1 MDIKTLEVFLDLT
14 KRLNFTQSAHA
25 MHMSLSALSRTI
37 GRLEEEIGTSLFR
50 RDNRTVRLTRAGQ
63 EFCNYADRALN
74 DYYNM
79 RRDMAQMQPHNT
91 SVSGELTL
99 FCTVTAAHVYVP
111 NLFNTFRRR
120 YPNAELKLI
129 TGDASLATSM
139 VKKGAVDFAFAA
151 EDLGLGQEY
160 IFHKVDDIPCSV
172 IAPTTHAPFSD
183 LLEENPIPWEKIPF
197 VMPESGPLFVATN
210 DWFHEMGI
218 KRPGVYAKATG
229 HEAIVS
235 MTSLGC
241 GLSIIPD
248 PVLELSPLNQTVRT
262 INVPVKPP
270 TLVLGILGLQRH
282 LAQPLMNAFWS
293 LGQEIFV
300 TK

>member
-1 MDIKTLEVFLDLT
+1 MDIKTLEVFRDLT
-14 KRLNFTQSAHA
+14 KRLNFTQSSHA

-37 GRLEEEIGTSLFR
+37 VRLEEELGVSLFR
-50 RDNRTVRLTRAGQ
+50 RDNRKVVLTRAGQ
-63 EFCNYADRALN
+63 DFCHYADKALN

-79 RRDMAQMQPHNT
+79 RKELAKLQPDNT
-91 SVSGELTL
+91 AVSGELTL

-139 VKKGAVDFAFAA
+139 VKKGEVDFAFAG
-151 EDLGLGQEY
+151 EDTTLGQEY

-172 IAPTTHAPFSD
+172 IAPTAHSPFSE
-183 LLEENPIPWEKIPF
+183 LLDENPIPWDRIPF

-210 DWFHEMGI
+210 DWFRQMGI
-218 KRPGVYAKATG
+218 KQPGVYAKVTG

-248 PVLELSPLNQTVRT
+248 PVLELSPLHQTVRT
-262 INVPVKPP
+262 IPVPVKPP
-270 TLVLGILGLQRH
+270 TLVLGILGLQKH
-282 LAQPLMNAFWS
+282 LSTPLRRAFWA
-293 LGQEIFV
+293 LGEEIFN
-300 TK
+300 